1 MVTLNNKCTVK
12 YQVWPRNA
20 KEFESYLLG
29 LILGDGQVEEKRI
42 TITDSSRDFLI
53 QIAKQIEQHLKLNP
67 KIRKRK
73 NVNAYTLRIYSKNY
87 VNKVGKLVKNLT
99 ININFIRGF
108 FDAEGTLYY
117 YRKTPILEISTVNKE
132 LLLKISQEL
141 FKHEIVSHVKT
152 HNYFHKYRRKTY
164 TDYVLVIKRKDSVSK
179 FLQTIGLRH
188 PKHLR
193 KIPNNSPTPL

>member
-73 NVNAYTLRIYSKNY
+73 T
-87 VNKVGKLVKNLT
+87 
-99 ININFIRGF
+99 
-108 FDAEGTLYY
+108 
-117 YRKTPILEISTVNKE
+117 
-132 LLLKISQEL
+132 
-141 FKHEIVSHVKT
+141 
-152 HNYFHKYRRKTY
+152 
-164 TDYVLVIKRKDSVSK
+164 
-179 FLQTIGLRH
+179 
-188 PKHLR
+188 
-193 KIPNNSPTPL
+193 